1 MRLKMRIRF
10 VCYTIQKSTV
20 LKIGKNT
27 QWNPHPNVL
36 QCRILSEC
44 SGSATLTDTDTYEIY
59 FTPPPTPGPVV
70 LNSCE
75 GSIYIRVLSLIIF
88 STVGECIFHVGG
100 GELCKNAFPR
110 ISKVLASTRK
120 IGTRL
125 TIQSFSFLSA
135 FFSRVLSQHL
145 GIFIWNRFICTYL
158 NGQCLEIYGLLLVKK
173 STRAP
178 YEQAKMGQRNFSFS
192 LRYSQKNMCLRAL
205 TQCPHSR

>member
-44 SGSATLTDTDTYEIY
+44 SGSATLTDPDTYEIY
-59 FTPPPTPGPVV
+59 FTPPPPSPPPHPGPVV

-120 IGTRL
+120 MGTRL

-135 FFSRVLSQHL
+135 FFFQGIIIAFRDIYMEQIYMYLLKWTVSRDLRPS
-145 GIFIWNRFICTYL
+145 F
-158 NGQCLEIYGLLLVKK
+158 GQKIYPG
-173 STRAP
+173 P
-178 YEQAKMGQRNFSFS
+178 I
-192 LRYSQKNMCLRAL
+192 
-205 TQCPHSR
+205 